1 MLKLLRRET
10 RKKTQSFII
19 LDIGTEM
26 VKALVCEY
34 NNSSIVVRGVG
45 KISQKPGDMQSGAVM
60 DIASVIENCTK
71 AIAEGQKMGQI
82 YPTDVIMGIAGE
94 LVKGMTNRT
103 TYVRKEPEAK
113 IDLGELKNIIHK
125 VQRKSFEETRAQ
137 LAYDTGYNEIDVKL
151 VNADIVDVRIDGY
164 KVANPIGF
172 QGKDVQISI
181 FNSFAPLVHFGAM
194 QTIAAELELNL
205 IAIASE
211 PFAVGRCIENEDD
224 FELNGIF
231 MDVGAGTTD
240 IAVVRNGVLEGTKM
254 FTIGGRTFTKRLA
267 TTLNISYQEAEDI
280 KIAYSM
286 GKLEKNSEK
295 IVRDALNTDSEV
307 WITGVIFSLAE
318 FYNVDVLPSKIF
330 LCGGG
335 AHLPQ
340 IKRILDHPE
349 WSSQLAFA
357 KQPSIS
363 LLNPKHIL
371 RVKDETGLLNNPED
385 VTPLALAKLG
395 LEYVGEEHL
404 LTRILKNVIRLM
416 QI

>member
-10 RKKTQSFII
+10 RQKTQSFIV
-19 LDIGTEM
+19 LDIGTEV
-26 VKALVCEY
+26 VKALVCEHS
-34 NNSSIVVRGVG
+34 NGAIAVRAIGRVT
-45 KISQKPGDMQSGAVM
+45 QKPGDMQSGAVM
-60 DIASVIENCTK
+60 DIASVIENCMK
-71 AIAEGQKMGQI
+71 AVEEAQKAAEL
-82 YPTDVIMGIAGE
+82 YPTDLIMGIAGE

-103 TYVRKEPEAK
+103 TYVRKDPAAK

-151 VNADIVDVRIDGY
+151 VNAAIVDVRIDGY
-164 KVANPIGF
+164 RVANPIGF
-172 QGKDVQISI
+172 QGKEVQISI
-181 FNSFAPLVHFGAM
+181 FNSFAPLVHYGAL
-194 QTIAAELELNL
+194 QTIAAELEMNL

-211 PFAVGRCIENEDD
+211 PFAVARSLENEED
-224 FELNGIF
+224 FDLNGIF
-231 MDVGAGTTD
+231 MDIGAGTTD

-267 TTLNISYQEAEDI
+267 NTLNISYQEAEDI
-280 KIAYSM
+280 KIAYSL

-295 IVRDALNTDSEV
+295 IVREALDADSEV
-307 WITGVIFSLAE
+307 WIAGVVFSLSE
-318 FYNVDVLPSKIF
+318 FYHVEVLPSKIV
-330 LCGGG
+330 LCGGA

-340 IKRILDHPE
+340 IKQALEQYE
-349 WSSQLAFA
+349 WSEHLPFA
-357 KQPSIS
+357 KTPSIS
-363 LLNPKHIL
+363 MLNPRHIL
-371 RVKDETGLLNNPED
+371 RVRDETKQLDKPED

-395 LEYVGEEHL
+395 LEYVSEEHL